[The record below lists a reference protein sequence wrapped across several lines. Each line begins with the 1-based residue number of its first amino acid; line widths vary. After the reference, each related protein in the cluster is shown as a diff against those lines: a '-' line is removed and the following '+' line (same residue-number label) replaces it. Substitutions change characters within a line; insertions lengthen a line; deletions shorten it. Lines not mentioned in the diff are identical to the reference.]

1 MNTNH
6 HPDNEEL
13 RGARLTAYALGQLG
27 PEEKAAVEAELDR
40 LEETG
45 EIVKS
50 TRTLASYLYEAT
62 CRDLSV
68 RRSESLREAI
78 ELRLSELEATP
89 MNATTRS
96 CAGKRKSGQATTV
109 ARTGRGRLPA
119 GGNRAVLSS
128 VLCRQATGPDGCI
141 RDANAGLA

>member
-96 CAGKRKSGQATTV
+96 APANASQA
-109 ARTGRGRLPA
+109 RRRRWCTGRGRLPA